1 MWPLNHTVSPEA
13 IKLCLIYKRKAWVNM
28 LKNDP
33 PQSLSDILHWR
44 IVEAGGRVVL
54 PSHLTYPFDF
64 LASSIF
70 LTSVFRFPV
79 GQPGS
84 IYLDVSGVLIPLR
97 GDLKSLSWKMF
108 HGNNKDIGTKEN
120 LFSRPDFFPRYF
132 FNSPKLQKVKC
143 LNLVLTSC

>member
-1 MWPLNHTVSPEA
+1 
-13 IKLCLIYKRKAWVNM
+13 M

-44 IVEAGGRVVL
+44 ILEAGGQAVL
-54 PSHLTYPFDF
+54 PSHLNYPFDF

-70 LTSVFRFPV
+70 LTSVFRIPV

-84 IYLDVSGVLIPLR
+84 IYLDVAGVLIPLR
-97 GDLKSLSWKMF
+97 GGDLKSLSWKMF
-108 HGNNKDIGTKEN
+108 HANNKDIGTKEN

-143 LNLVLTSC
+143 LHLVLTSC